1 MVRPCSGSDPLIPH
15 SHSARILPGKNEW
28 ARKLVP
34 REDLKKINQSSRQ
47 VANASPLLYHPR
59 AAFPRCWQDE
69 STKGSQAGWK
79 LIRQGDYSERLSQM
93 GNGPR
98 VLHFGAPLCGC
109 CHDVRST
116 ATQSCHVDSPARGG
130 PYHCV
135 SGPQWELGVCV
146 AEKENF
152 KPQMAETRI
161 VMAHSPNQG
170 LRLGFNPISGKFRAW
185 DA

>member
-1 MVRPCSGSDPLIPH
+1 
-15 SHSARILPGKNEW
+15 
-28 ARKLVP
+28 
-34 REDLKKINQSSRQ
+34 
-47 VANASPLLYHPR
+47 
-59 AAFPRCWQDE
+59 
-69 STKGSQAGWK
+69 
-79 LIRQGDYSERLSQM
+79 M

-146 AEKENF
+146 AEKENL

-185 DA
+185 DAENRAIISKCFEAAEWIVEVIAFVI